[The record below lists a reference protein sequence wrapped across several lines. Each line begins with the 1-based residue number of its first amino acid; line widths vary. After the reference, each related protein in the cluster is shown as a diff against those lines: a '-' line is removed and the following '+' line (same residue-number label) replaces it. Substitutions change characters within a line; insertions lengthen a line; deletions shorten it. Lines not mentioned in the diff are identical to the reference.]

1 MRPDT
6 QSPASPLT
14 VDRDADGA
22 YVVHAITPAGVVSLG
37 THANV
42 VDAWAAIDEL
52 DSPDGVDQ
60 LARAA

>member
-6 QSPASPLT
+6 HSHLTPLIIERSP
-14 VDRDADGA
+14 DGA
-22 YVVHAITPAGVVSLG
+22 YVVHAISPAGVVSLG

-42 VDAWAAIDEL
+42 VDAWMAIDAL
-52 DSPDGVDQ
+52 DSPAQV